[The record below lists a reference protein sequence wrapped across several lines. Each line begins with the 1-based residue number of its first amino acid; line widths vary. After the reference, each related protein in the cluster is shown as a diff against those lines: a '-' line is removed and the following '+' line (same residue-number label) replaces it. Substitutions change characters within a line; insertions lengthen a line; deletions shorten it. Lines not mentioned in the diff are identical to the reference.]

1 MTIVVV
7 EGTTVARV
15 LVLVRGDV
23 VINVVVVDG
32 FPMRGFGI
40 GARIEPELSGSNQHI
55 IYQNIFSKVI
65 RHTFHSVEGM
75 K

>member
-55 IYQNIFSKVI
+55 ISQNIFQK
-65 RHTFHSVEGM
+65 
-75 K
+75 

>member
-55 IYQNIFSKVI
+55 ISQNIFSKVI

>member
-40 GARIEPELSGSNQHI
+40 GARIEPELSDSI
-55 IYQNIFSKVI
+55 NI
-65 RHTFHSVEGM
+65 
-75 K
+75 

>member
-1 MTIVVV
+1 MTVVVV

-32 FPMRGFGI
+32 FPMRGFDI
-40 GARIEPELSGSNQHI
+40 GVRIEPELSGSNRHVISKI
-55 IYQNIFSKVI
+55 IFKSNKTYLPQC
-65 RHTFHSVEGM
+65 
-75 K
+75 